1 MKKILFTLSLVIAA
15 LSVNAQIVKGD
26 MNDDKIID
34 VSDLNESIDVMGGRK
49 PYQYIQAGDPYMV
62 DNSLVAGTW
71 YRTKSDFFTLNADG
85 TTDYAGAASFA
96 YLPVQSVLL
105 FFDEA
110 GTPVTKIDVEAL
122 ADGRMEGVPMG
133 ASTLTVFTTT
143 RPEQKVISITL
154 NYKTLS
160 MKVGEKA
167 DLTVVVL
174 PTDADDRTVTFTSS
188 NPEVATVVEGTRGR
202 RSVQAVA
209 PGSAYIYCRANDGG
223 GASASIRVTV
233 TE

>member
-1 MKKILFTLSLVIAA
+1 MLVIGA
-15 LSVNAQIVKGD
+15 LPVNAQIVKGD
-26 MNDDKIID
+26 MNDDKIIN
-34 VSDLNESIDVMGGRK
+34 VSDLNESINTISGRK
-49 PYQYIQAGDPYMV
+49 PYQYIQAGEPYQV

-85 TTDYAGAASFA
+85 TTDYAGATSFA

-174 PTDADDRTVTFTSS
+174 PTDADNRTVTFTSS
-188 NPEVATVVEGTRGR
+188 NPEVVTIVEGARGR
-202 RSVQAVA
+202 RSVQALS
-209 PGSAYIYCRANDGG
+209 PGTVSILCRANDSG
-223 GASASIRVTV
+223 GAFAQIRVTV